1 MDGAVGSAIR
11 RSQIPRSQI
20 FVTTKFWPHFSGPE
34 HVGVCL
40 DLVLEGMG
48 LEYVDLYLAHWPVAT
63 VADQARVRA
72 ARAGPDVG
80 PEELGVVVDEGTG
93 RERVDSGRCPRDVA
107 GRLGLFCF
115 SLVLFLLFW
124 FWFWGPAWY
133 CSAVLSLRVLG
144 WMDLFVAR
152 SRERGADADVGAEG
166 SFLPTWRAMQALVES
181 GKCRAIG
188 VSNSSI
194 TQLDEILSSYPQ
206 SSTTSNSSSASEST
220 ATATATKTNPN
231 IPLSC
236 NQIEAHPYLPNAP
249 LLDYMRKH
257 SILASAYSP
266 FAGQAAFPSPWL
278 TKPSDP
284 QPLLLE
290 HPTVKSLAQK
300 NKMGVGQ
307 LLQSWAVQRGTIPL
321 GKSQDEARIKANLNV
336 RRLSEEDMRAL
347 DELEVPDEA
356 GRTIDYGP
364 YWGVKFFV

>member
-1 MDGAVGSAIR
+1 VDG
-11 RSQIPRSQI
+11 
-20 FVTTKFWPHFSGPE
+20 FVRGKE
-34 HVGVCL
+34 
-40 DLVLEGMG
+40 
-48 LEYVDLYLAHWPVAT
+48 
-63 VADQARVRA
+63 Q
-72 ARAGPDVG
+72 
-80 PEELGVVVDEGTG
+80 
-93 RERVDSGRCPRDVA
+93 
-107 GRLGLFCF
+107 
-115 SLVLFLLFW
+115 
-124 FWFWGPAWY
+124 
-133 CSAVLSLRVLG
+133 
-144 WMDLFVAR
+144 
-152 SRERGADADVGAEG
+152 RGADADVGAEG

-188 VSNSSI
+188 VSNFSI

-206 SSTTSNSSSASEST
+206 SSTTSNSSSTSES
-220 ATATATKTNPN
+220 TATATKTNPN

-236 NQIEAHPYLPNAP
+236 NQIEAHPYLPNTP

-278 TKPSDP
+278 TKPSNP

-300 NKMGVGQ
+300 NKTGVGQ

-321 GKSQDEARIKANLNV
+321 GKSQDEARIKANLDV
-336 RRLSEEDMRAL
+336 RRLSEEDVRAL
-347 DELEVPDEA
+347 DALEVPDEA